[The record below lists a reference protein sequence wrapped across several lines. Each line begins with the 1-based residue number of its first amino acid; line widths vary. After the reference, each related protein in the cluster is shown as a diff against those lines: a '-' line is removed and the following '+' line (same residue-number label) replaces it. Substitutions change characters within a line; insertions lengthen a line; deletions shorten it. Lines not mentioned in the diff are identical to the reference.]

1 MESCA
6 APGALR
12 IVDPAMADNGRLYA
26 GFAPDFPSKMARLCA
41 GADFILPNLTEAAF
55 LVGETPKLEGYTR
68 EEIEHLIA
76 KLHGIGAKNVILT
89 GVSFDPDLLGSAIS
103 DGGKVEYDFNPR
115 LKKMS
120 HGTGDVYASV
130 FAGAVLRGKT
140 ALEAAALAAD
150 VVCEA
155 IKATDDDHW
164 YGVSFE
170 RGTYVDY
177 ADRRHVFISGTASI
191 NNKGQI
197 INARDVVKQAQRVWD
212 NVGALLSEAD
222 CTFFD
227 VAMMIVYLR
236 DTADYHVVRALYEER
251 FPGKPYIIVH
261 APVCRP
267 GWLVEMEC
275 MAVKRI
281 QKEGVEPF

>member
-1 MESCA
+1 
-6 APGALR
+6 
-12 IVDPAMADNGRLYA
+12 MAYKFSETGKLGDKFQRVFGIGFKPFYDGLMSVASKQLCIDIMKFDEWLHEKHGNYEDA
-26 GFAPDFPSKMARLCA
+26 GQSMDDCIREHYGEEGVKLINEVI
-41 GADFILPNLTEAAF
+41 GADGDNPAPEPESEPEKPKKKPKTKTKGKANVKKITEKMLNEKGSIKF
-55 LVGETPKLEGYTR
+55 ECTDSYGITYEMTLFQMGLVMLGRVLAQDGT
-68 EEIEHLIA
+68 
-76 KLHGIGAKNVILT
+76 
-89 GVSFDPDLLGSAIS
+89 LLYHNEQSC
-103 DGGKVEYDFNPR
+103 EDF
-115 LKKMS
+115 
-120 HGTGDVYASV
+120 
-130 FAGAVLRGKT
+130 
-140 ALEAAALAAD
+140 E
-150 VVCEA
+150 
-155 IKATDDDHW
+155 
-164 YGVSFE
+164 
-170 RGTYVDY
+170 
-177 ADRRHVFISGTASI
+177 
-191 NNKGQI
+191 
-197 INARDVVKQAQRVWD
+197 QAQRVWD

>member
-1 MESCA
+1 M
-6 APGALR
+6 
-12 IVDPAMADNGRLYA
+12 DNYAISGIKPEQIHFLYA
-26 GFAPDFPSKMARLCA
+26 PM
-41 GADFILPNLTEAAF
+41 NLNRTSE
-55 LVGETPKLEGYTR
+55 
-68 EEIEHLIA
+68 
-76 KLHGIGAKNVILT
+76 
-89 GVSFDPDLLGSAIS
+89 
-103 DGGKVEYDFNPR
+103 
-115 LKKMS
+115 
-120 HGTGDVYASV
+120 
-130 FAGAVLRGKT
+130 
-140 ALEAAALAAD
+140 
-150 VVCEA
+150 
-155 IKATDDDHW
+155 

-275 MAVKRI
+275 MAVK
-281 QKEGVEPF
+281 KMENPAYEAF